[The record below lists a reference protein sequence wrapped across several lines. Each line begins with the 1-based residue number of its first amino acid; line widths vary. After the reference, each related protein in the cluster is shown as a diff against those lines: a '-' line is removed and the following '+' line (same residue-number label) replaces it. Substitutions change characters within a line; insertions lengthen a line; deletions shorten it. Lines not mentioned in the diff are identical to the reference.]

1 MEILILICL
10 IIVIILLAKEK
21 IIIKRVIE
29 EKEKKVVV
37 NPEISEIM
45 GRTKPS
51 QRHSV
56 PISDTK
62 RQLGKPIV
70 EVDNFEVEIKAKG
83 FLREIP
89 EEELDEIFGYEPNLA
104 EEEEEF
110 INFGSPNG
118 DDGFASGVTF
128 DELGA
133 VGAVLQLEI
142 QEPALQ
148 QKAADVVRKIQGTE
162 LFSLLENSIEGA
174 SQKIADLL
182 DKSLPT
188 ETDSSSSYLR
198 DTDESNFDIREF
210 V

>member
-10 IIVIILLAKEK
+10 IIVIILLAKDK

-29 EKEKKVVV
+29 KEKTVVID
-37 NPEISEIM
+37 PEISEIM
-45 GRTKPS
+45 GQTKPS

-62 RQLGKPIV
+62 RQLAKPIV
-70 EVDNFEVEIKAKG
+70 EVDNFDVEIKAKG

-133 VGAVLQLEI
+133 VGALLQQEI
-142 QEPALQ
+142 LEPALQ

-174 SQKIADLL
+174 SRKIADLL

-188 ETDSSSSYLR
+188 ATDSSSSYLR
-198 DTDESNFDIREF
+198 NTDETVFDIREF